1 MKKLLKIISAVLA
14 AATLSALC
22 PAAFAAD
29 SPEAHQAE
37 AIDSLIRQEIV
48 LGDEYGNVMESDP
61 ITREQMVSVI
71 GRILDFDDSRFSGL
85 EEYFTDAGQISDWA
99 YSYVLEGFEN
109 GIVDG
114 YPDKTFRP
122 QNLMLYEEAVKFTLC
137 AFLRLSDTDPAEY
150 LKAYYT
156 YPDGFIELA
165 RENNYLYGTNGTLGE
180 PMSRGDV
187 FTLIYNVA
195 NVTVSKEGSSGGNA
209 GGIEEPTDT
218 IGSSDPTGPTDP
230 SESVNGTK
238 TAVDNGY
245 GGYAIDFNN
254 DGVPEDLYIEDGQYE
269 GQKIVLVYNKVK
281 GEGEAGLCGEFVH
294 TTKTSE
300 CSIINDTSTGL
311 CYMKVVNGY
320 SDASTTS
327 IYALTGEDFECI
339 DTWGR
344 FTNKDNLP
352 YVTLYRTGFEA
363 VDLGYQIT
371 GEFESTEAEYEA
383 YQSRF
388 DFDVIFTFGNSW
400 E

>member
-61 ITREQMVSVI
+61 ITREQMVSVM
-71 GRILDFDDSRFSGL
+71 GRIMNFDDSRLSGL
-85 EEYFTDAGQISDWA
+85 EEYFTDAGQVSDWA
-99 YSYVLEGFEN
+99 YSYVLEGLEN

-122 QNLMLYEEAVKFTLC
+122 QNLMLYEEAIKFKLC
-137 AFLRLSDTDPAEY
+137 AFLRLSDTDSAEY

-165 RENNYLYGTNGTLGE
+165 KENNYLYGTNGTLGE

-195 NVTVSKEGSSGGNA
+195 NVTVSEEGPSGGE
-209 GGIEEPTDT
+209 IVD
-218 IGSSDPTGPTDP
+218 STGP
-230 SESVNGTK
+230 SESIDGTRMV
-238 TAVDNGY
+238 VDNGY
-245 GGYAIDFNN
+245 GGYSIDFNN

-269 GQKIVLVYNKVK
+269 GQKVVLVYNKVK

-294 TTKTSE
+294 SSKTSE

-311 CYMKVVNGY
+311 CYMKVVNGF
-320 SDASTTS
+320 SDASITS
-327 IYALTGEDFECI
+327 IYALTGDDFECV
-339 DTWGR
+339 DAWGR

-363 VDLGYQIT
+363 VNLGYRIT
-371 GEFESTEAEYEA
+371 GEYESTEEEYEA
-383 YQSRF
+383 YQNRWNF
-388 DFDVIFTFGNSW
+388 NVIHIFGNSW

>member
-187 FTLIYNVA
+187 FTLIYR
-195 NVTVSKEGSSGGNA
+195 GR
-209 GGIEEPTDT
+209 T
-218 IGSSDPTGPTDP
+218 IR
-230 SESVNGTK
+230 GTK
-238 TAVDNGY
+238 DCFGIQQSQRRGRDWTLRRIRAYYQDKRV
-245 GGYAIDFNN
+245 FNHKRY
-254 DGVPEDLYIEDGQYE
+254 LYRSLLYE
-269 GQKIVLVYNKVK
+269 GGQRLFGREYNKYIR
-281 GEGEAGLCGEFVH
+281 A
-294 TTKTSE
+294 
-300 CSIINDTSTGL
+300 
-311 CYMKVVNGY
+311 YRR
-320 SDASTTS
+320 
-327 IYALTGEDFECI
+327 
-339 DTWGR
+339 R
-344 FTNKDNLP
+344 F
-352 YVTLYRTGFEA
+352 
-363 VDLGYQIT
+363 
-371 GEFESTEAEYEA
+371 
-383 YQSRF
+383 
-388 DFDVIFTFGNSW
+388 
-400 E
+400 